1 MIPNTTRAMTRNN
14 ANQNALA
21 TTIGMLAAVIHAN
34 GQTWEYTQQ
43 FIADHATGHL
53 PSFRNVALVSYRQTY
68 KRIANTIAAP
78 YVNINTQNGN
88 LFGCQSP
95 ISEMVRDHRW
105 RWTVAHLHQFRAGAR
120 FLAWYANGE
129 PYPAIVTLD
138 EATSHNQEP
147 EQPFLLVILRGLANM
162 TFGWQY
168 GRFVHVA

>member
-1 MIPNTTRAMTRNN
+1 MPGQMRREVTLHPDRPHAWPTNTVWN
-14 ANQNALA
+14 AERF
-21 TTIGMLAAVIHAN
+21 V
-34 GQTWEYTQQ
+34 EV
-43 FIADHATGHL
+43 
-53 PSFRNVALVSYRQTY
+53 NVANIGAKISGPRQTY